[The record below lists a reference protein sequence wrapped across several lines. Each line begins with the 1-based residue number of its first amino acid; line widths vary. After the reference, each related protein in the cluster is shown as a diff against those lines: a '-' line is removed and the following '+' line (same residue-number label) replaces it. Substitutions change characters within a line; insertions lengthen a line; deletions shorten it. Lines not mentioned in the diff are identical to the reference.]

1 VRDLPFELASRIFS
15 GRRLPAFK
23 IYAWDPE
30 EDNYASIIS
39 GEYNQSPADLT
50 PYCSDIQWTPG
61 RLTFT
66 LKDDETMLFNPD
78 TGTAAPFLVSGA
90 IIRLKEGDDRVGE
103 GAWLWTFTG
112 NINGQIGWSRSRRG
126 RKYEAKVTVF
136 SRENS
141 QGFKRRKVTS
151 PSYTVGTDLGIMLR
165 DICLATLGM
174 SEAELRVPPT
184 LGYYFHHNT
193 NQIVEMT
200 PWESF
205 ESILQ
210 VGLQAPY
217 FDGEGKLAGYRR
229 DANRP
234 PEVVLPD
241 GHRIYDIEVVQRTG
255 DATNKVIVTYLDS
268 QLTEVDG
275 EYQKL
280 GTAQITTG
288 FFTSEEKL
296 DCWWSE
302 DRRQRA
308 RNTRLKVIKGVNDNL
323 LPVGTEKYQEIDEFH
338 GRITITISSWVPIL
352 ATVMVLEYLAAA
364 AIPDKTTSQS
374 MNTTPTILTAPGEIM
389 LTAPPMGGP
398 VTGVITIAPA
408 KVNSSEVPGTGL
420 TIPWGRVLQAQAS
433 IAIMLIMM
441 SLGSAQYEVWGT
453 PYDLCYLEKTVVA
466 QEEGLEYWQEVELEI
481 KNDFIGT
488 AAQAEALGLNE
499 LLYQR
504 GAACPRKVAMEDHP
518 GIEIGDIVQL
528 PDGRRVFVQDMAKT
542 LKRGEIP
549 ILELTG
555 FKVLTV

>member
-1 VRDLPFELASRIFS
+1 MRDLPFELASRMFS

-39 GEYNQSPADLT
+39 GEYYQAPADLT
-50 PYCSDIQWTPG
+50 PYCFDIQWTPG

-78 TGTAAPFLVSGA
+78 TGAAAPFLVSGA
-90 IIRLKEGDDRVGE
+90 IIRLREGDERVDE
-103 GAWLWTFTG
+103 TAWLWTFTG

-126 RKYEAKVTVF
+126 KKYEAKVTVF

-141 QGFKRRKVTS
+141 QGFKRRKITS
-151 PSYTVGTDLGIMLR
+151 PSYTVGTDLGVMLR
-165 DICLATLGM
+165 DICLVNLGM
-174 SEAELRVPPT
+174 NEAELRVPPT
-184 LGYYFHHNT
+184 LGHYFHHNT

-210 VGLQAPY
+210 VGLQSPF

-229 DANRP
+229 DVNRAP
-234 PEVVLPD
+234 DVILPD
-241 GHRIYDIEVVQRTG
+241 AHRIYDLEVVARTG

-288 FFTSEEKL
+288 FFTNEEKL

-308 RNTRLKVIKGVNDNL
+308 KNTRLKIIKSVNGNL
-323 LPVGTEKYQEIDEFH
+323 LPVGTEKYREIDEFH
-338 GRITITISSWVPIL
+338 GRITITISSWVPLL
-352 ATVMVLEYLAAA
+352 ATGMVLEYLAAA
-364 AIPDKTTSQS
+364 MIPDKQADETLGFATLECQVDPA
-374 MNTTPTILTAPGEIM
+374 THHGTAF
-389 LTAPPMGGP
+389 GP
-398 VTGVITIAPA
+398 VTASSTPA
-408 KVNSSEVPGTGL
+408 GF
-420 TIPWGRVLQAQAS
+420 TIPWGKVLQAQAS

-441 SLGSAQYEVWGT
+441 SLGSAQYEVWGI
-453 PYDLCYLEKTVVA
+453 PYDLCYLEKTVIA

-488 AAQAEALGLNE
+488 AAQAEALALNE
-499 LLYQR
+499 LIYQKS
-504 GAACPRKVAMEDHP
+504 ASYPRKVVMEDHP

-528 PDGRRVFVQDMAKT
+528 PDGRRVFVQEMART

-549 ILELTG
+549 ILEITG

>member
-1 VRDLPFELASRIFS
+1 MRDLPFELAARLFS

-30 EDNYASIIS
+30 QDNYASIIS
-39 GEYNQSPADLT
+39 GEYNQAPVDLT
-50 PYCSDIQWTPG
+50 PYCSDLQWTPG

-66 LKDDETMLFNPD
+66 LKDNEAMLFNPD
-78 TGTAAPFLVSGA
+78 TGDAAPYLVSGA
-90 IIRLKEGDDRVGE
+90 IIRLKEGDDRVDE
-103 GAWLWTFTG
+103 AHWLWTFTG

-126 RKYEAKVTVF
+126 KKYEAKVTVF

-141 QGFKRRKVTS
+141 QGFKRRKITS
-151 PSYTVGTDLGIMLR
+151 PSYTVGTDLGVMLR
-165 DICLATLGM
+165 DICLTNLGM
-174 SEAELRVPPT
+174 NEAELRVPAT

-210 VGLQAPY
+210 VGLQSPF

-229 DANRP
+229 DVNRAP
-234 PEVVLPD
+234 DVILPD
-241 GHRIYDIEVVQRTG
+241 GHRIYDLEVVQRTG

-288 FFTSEEKL
+288 FFTNEEKL

-308 RNTRLKVIKGVNDNL
+308 RNTRLKIIKSVNGNL
-323 LPVGTEKYQEIDEFH
+323 LPVGTEKYREIDEFH
-338 GRITITISSWVPIL
+338 GRITITISSWVPLL
-352 ATVMVLEYLAAA
+352 ATGMVLEYLAAA
-364 AIPDKTTSQS
+364 MIPDKTEATTSGF
-374 MNTTPTILTAPGEIM
+374 TAPTILTGECAAGVC
-389 LTAPPMGGP
+389 TVEAPP
-398 VTGVITIAPA
+398 IAVRTA
-408 KVNSSEVPGTGL
+408 EDPGAGW

-433 IAIMLIMM
+433 IGIMLIMM
-441 SLGSAQYEVWGT
+441 SLGSAQYEVWGI
-453 PYDLCYLEKTVVA
+453 PYDLCYLEKTVIA

-488 AAQAEALGLNE
+488 AAQAEALALNE
-499 LLYQR
+499 LIYQKS
-504 GAACPRKVAMEDHP
+504 ASYPRKVVMEDHP

-528 PDGRRVFVQDMAKT
+528 PDGRRVFVQEMSRI

-549 ILELTG
+549 ILEITG